1 MNKVDFLRKLQKL
14 PDLKNSNIDP
24 KIETFVKKKFGL
36 TEFFGH
42 QNLLYSKTT

>member
-14 PDLKNSNIDP
+14 PDLQNSSIDP
-24 KIETFVKKKFGL
+24 KIETFVKKIGL

-42 QNLLYSKTT
+42 RNLLYSKTA